1 MKDFKRNKEE
11 LNRELDQFVN
21 TLNELLPRY
30 ATLLR
35 KPDVSNEE
43 LSELG
48 EIEHFLIEVNHK
60 ISDIK
65 NQLEQDLFGHSLDTY
80 FKLKAK
86 AKLGDTTA
94 QRKIDRL
101 KASFEESLRVGNV
114 VNWN

>member
-1 MKDFKRNKEE
+1 MKDFKDNKEE
-11 LNRELDQFVN
+11 LNRDLDQFVH

-30 ATLLR
+30 SALLS
-35 KPDVSNEE
+35 KANISKAE

-60 ISDIK
+60 ISDLK
-65 NQLEQDLFGHSLDTY
+65 HQLEQDLFGHSLDTY

-86 AKLGDTTA
+86 AKMGDKTA
-94 QRKIDRL
+94 QLKIDRL
-101 KASFEESLRVGNV
+101 KTSFEESLRAGNV